1 MIRPPGESVGSA
13 STAFCRLLLA
23 LALLAGAGCRTGVP
37 PATRPMRTAGWSPA
51 DARRSDRLLVLLP
64 GRLSPPEEFRSEG
77 LEREIER
84 ALGPVDMV
92 AVDAHLG
99 YYLGGAF
106 VETLAED
113 VLAPARKAGFTE
125 VWIVGVS
132 MGGSGALA
140 VLRQRPDLADGAVL
154 LAPYLGTDEVTARV
168 RRYGGEILSAPPPSD
183 PKERF
188 FEESWAWLLRSRP
201 ALPPLFLGFG
211 RNDRF
216 APSHH
221 LFAKSLPADHV
232 AEVDGGHDW
241 GAWRRAAAALLEKG
255 LPRP

>member
-1 MIRPPGESVGSA
+1 
-13 STAFCRLLLA
+13 
-23 LALLAGAGCRTGVP
+23 
-37 PATRPMRTAGWSPA
+37 MRTTGWSPSE
-51 DARRSDRLLVLLP
+51 ARRSDRLLVLLP

-77 LEREIER
+77 LVREIEG

-99 YYLGGAF
+99 YYLGGEF

-113 VLAPARKAGFTE
+113 VLVPARSAGFKE
-125 VWIVGVS
+125 IWIVGVS

-140 VLRQRPDLADGAVL
+140 VLRKRPDLADGAVL

-168 RRYGGEILSAPPPSD
+168 RRFGRGILQAPPPSD

-188 FEESWAWLLRSRP
+188 FEELWAWVLEARQDR
-201 ALPPLFLGFG
+201 PPLLLGFG
-211 RNDRF
+211 RDDRF
-216 APSHH
+216 APSHR
-221 LFAKSLPADHV
+221 LLAESLPAGRV

-241 GAWRRAAAALLEKG
+241 GAWRRAAAALLRSG
-255 LPRP
+255 LPVR

>member
-1 MIRPPGESVGSA
+1 
-13 STAFCRLLLA
+13 
-23 LALLAGAGCRTGVP
+23 
-37 PATRPMRTAGWSPA
+37 MRTVGWSPA
-51 DARRSDRLLVLLP
+51 QARRSQQLLVLLP
-64 GRLSPPEEFRSEG
+64 GRLSPPEEFRTEG
-77 LEREIER
+77 LEREIEA

-113 VLAPARKAGFTE
+113 VLVPARKAGFRD

-140 VLRQRPDLADGAVL
+140 VLRKRPDLVDGAVL
-154 LAPYLGTDEVTARV
+154 LAPYLGSDEVTARV
-168 RRYGGEILSAPPPSD
+168 RRYGRDILSAPPPSD

-188 FEESWAWLLRSRP
+188 FEESWAWLLETGP
-201 ALPPLFLGFG
+201 ALPPLLLGFG

-216 APSHH
+216 AASERLLAERFP
-221 LFAKSLPADHV
+221 PDHV
-232 AEVDGGHDW
+232 AEVEGGHDW
-241 GAWRRAAAALLEKG
+241 GAWRRAAAELLKRG
-255 LPRP
+255 LPDRGAGPRAPRGGGPE